1 MKPGLVDI
9 DIVELVTRADFV
21 GTFTRRGVL
30 SRLGAALVACMAIS
44 GMRSPTVDAKRKK
57 KKQKKA
63 DDKPLKTSDWDGF
76 WHTRLSSGV
85 SGTANLSYDTSID
98 LLFGTYSNSVGNG
111 DFRCYPVTDAN
122 PFSCFG
128 PWYQTDGSS
137 GYLTMELEDAGHWYG
152 TFSVD
157 GGDSGT
163 WSGVR

>member
-1 MKPGLVDI
+1 MKSGSVDI
-9 DIVELVTRADFV
+9 DSADLVTRTDFAAPI
-21 GTFTRRGVL
+21 TRRGVL
-30 SRLGAALVACMAIS
+30 ARLGTALAGCIAKS

-63 DDKPLKTSDWDGF
+63 DAKPLKPSDWNGF
-76 WHTRLSSGV
+76 WNTRLSNGV

-122 PFSCFG
+122 PFSCLG

-137 GYLTMELEDAGHWYG
+137 GYLTMELEDAEHWFG
-152 TFSVD
+152 TYQID
-157 GGDSGT
+157 GDSGT